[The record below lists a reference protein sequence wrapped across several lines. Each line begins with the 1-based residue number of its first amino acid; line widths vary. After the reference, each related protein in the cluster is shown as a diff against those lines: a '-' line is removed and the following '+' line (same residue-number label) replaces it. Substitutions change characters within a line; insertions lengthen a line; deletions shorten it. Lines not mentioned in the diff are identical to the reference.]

1 MLSWYRTLKAIG
13 GDRHLFSL
21 TVLETKIVT
30 YLLTQGKTHYQELIT
45 LTGLSRM
52 TVVKTLDHIGEQL
65 QPYGIQLVR
74 KKGDGLYLT
83 GDTDQLLQ
91 MGQQGQ
97 TSELKRV
104 DALTVLLL
112 LQTTPL
118 TIKSL
123 AETFYLSRNALQG
136 DLKQVRQQLLTQQ
149 LLLKTTHRG
158 LVVNGME
165 SQKQIALA
173 AILQA
178 YWQGFTPPATPTI
191 FKLAAPQLFDHSYL
205 QQLMQMTQL
214 FLKTYR
220 LNYTDYQ
227 LKTLVITLAVMAQR
241 LQVHQVLPAPTK
253 VKSLLPVT
261 RVWLTMVQ
269 EQLDL
274 ALPVAEQQLLDQ
286 QLQALQW
293 QSRTG
298 TSEQS
303 QQILE
308 RFLRMTLAPEAID
321 HMLIQELAR
330 HLGETLE
337 RLKRG
342 IVIHNPET
350 ETIKKQF
357 PFSFERAV
365 QLASQLCD
373 QYQLMMSD
381 DEIAYVALHFQSF
394 LERQTE
400 HHKISVVVVCGG
412 GIGWMRLLR
421 QRLMARYESQ
431 ITIQRVLS
439 FSEFQRTAVTAA
451 LIITTVPLPQVT
463 TKVVVVSALLDQLD
477 QEKLQ
482 LALQQLTVVQDPA
495 QPLLNLLDPTAIYWR
510 SDLPDAPATIRFL
523 GQQLIQRGLA
533 KEDVLVSTLSREI
546 FSSTVV
552 RQTAMPAAQVNDV
565 LQPSLS
571 ILIAPKGINWYGQ
584 MVQVVFFLALDHSA
598 QSVLPEIYQ
607 GLAQLKTT
615 AFIKQL
621 VKCSDASS
629 AYQLIKQQLATTLK

>member
-1 MLSWYRTLKAIG
+1 M
-13 GDRHLFSL
+13 FSL
-21 TVLETKIVT
+21 TALEIKIVT
-30 YLLTQGKTHYQELIT
+30 YLLTQGKTHYQELMAM
-45 LTGLSRM
+45 TGLSRM
-52 TVVKTLDHIGEQL
+52 TVVKTLDHISEEL
-65 QPYGIQLVR
+65 RPHGIQLVR

-83 GDTDQLLQ
+83 GDTAQLLQ
-91 MGQQGQ
+91 VSQQGQ
-97 TSELKRV
+97 TSELSRV

-136 DLKQVRQQLLTQQ
+136 DLKQVRQQLIAQQ
-149 LLLKTTHRG
+149 LVLKTTHRG

-165 SQKQIALA
+165 SQKQRALA
-173 AILQA
+173 AILQQ
-178 YWQGFTPPATPTI
+178 YWQGFESPATPQI
-191 FKLAAPQLFDHSYL
+191 FKLAAPQLFDQGYL
-205 QQLMQMTQL
+205 QHLMQMTQL

-220 LNYTDYQ
+220 LDYTDYQ
-227 LKTLVITLAVMAQR
+227 LKTLVITLAVMLQR
-241 LQVHQVLPAPTK
+241 LQADQVLAAPTI
-253 VKSLLPVT
+253 VKPLLPVT

-269 EQLDL
+269 EQL
-274 ALPVAEQQLLDQ
+274 AVTLPVAEQQLLDQ

-308 RFLRMTLAPEAID
+308 RFLRGTLAAEAVD
-321 HMLIQELAR
+321 HTLIRELAQ

-350 ETIKKQF
+350 ETIRKQF

-394 LERQTE
+394 LERQAKT
-400 HHKISVVVVCGG
+400 HQISAIVVCSSGT
-412 GIGWMRLLR
+412 GWMRLLR

-431 ITIQRVLS
+431 MTIQRVMTLA
-439 FSEFQRTAVTAA
+439 EFQRTPVNAA
-451 LIITTVPLPQVT
+451 LIITTVPLPQAT
-463 TKVVVVSALLDQLD
+463 AKVVVVSALLNQLD
-477 QEKLQ
+477 QEKIQ
-482 LALQQLTVVQDPA
+482 LALQQLTVIQDPA

-510 SDLPDAPATIRFL
+510 SDLPDAPAAIRFL

-533 KEDVLVSTLSREI
+533 TEGVLVSTLSREI

-552 RQTAMPAAQVNDV
+552 RQTAMPAAQVNEV

-571 ILIAPKGINWYGQ
+571 MLIAPKGINWYGQ
-584 MVQVVFFLALDHSA
+584 PVQVVFFLALDHSA
-598 QSVLPEIYQ
+598 QAVLPEIYQ
-607 GLAQLKTT
+607 GLTQLKTT
-615 AFIKQL
+615 AFVKQL
-621 VKCSDASS
+621 VKCADAAA
-629 AYQLIKQQLATTLK
+629 AYQLIQQQLTAAFK